1 MSLMGVGLMMGAG
14 CSVIASIYL
23 SKGKTVLARA
33 TITQAMLFVTLIS
46 VTVGG
51 FILAFPEETAR
62 MLGSSEHLLPLVVDY
77 LVWFS
82 PSLLFELWI
91 AVALFAMR
99 LDGAPKLAMWCS
111 IIAAAVN
118 VVLDWLF
125 IFPLGW
131 GVMGAAFATSLSCLA
146 GAAVAMGYLLFYAQ
160 VVAEYDRGDRPQP
173 VSRKGAFMN
182 TNWNDPNFQGF
193 GGRQSP
199 FGKRPPRPK
208 KEHKAIG
215 TPLSRTLINLAVT
228 LIFAAVYF
236 YVVLP
241 PINLQAEEFYFFM
254 LLCCAVYCGCA
265 VLTSGFQGSG
275 AKGYFGFVKKQ
286 CRIPMIIAVA
296 LVAVAI
302 VGGIVGWQVIRAG
315 SYRDLLTVETGDFAT
330 EVEEISYD
338 QIPMLDKDSA
348 EKLGNRK
355 LGELSD
361 MVSQFEVAEEYTQ
374 INYKGR
380 PVRVTPLRYGDWIK
394 WFNNRSEG
402 LPAYLIIDMVTQN
415 VEVVRL
421 EQGIRYTTAE
431 HFGRNLYRY
440 LQFHYPTYIFDKP
453 AFEIDE
459 EGNPYWVCPR
469 IRKTIGLFGGTDI
482 DGAVLVNA
490 VTGEHQYYD
499 AKDVPDWVDHVY
511 TADLIVQQYDYHGTY
526 IHGFI
531 NSLFGQRDVT
541 VTTDGYNYIAIGD
554 DVYMYT
560 GITSVVSDQSNIGF
574 ILSNQRTKET
584 RFYSVAGAE
593 EYSAMDS
600 ARGQVQQMNYTATF
614 PLLLN
619 IADQPSYFMALKDAA
634 GLVKMYAMVNVSQYQ
649 IVATGGSVAEC
660 ESNYRQMLARY
671 NLIDPADTEP
681 SASDQGE
688 VTGVIADLRSAVMD
702 GNTWY
707 YLQLSDGTVY
717 YTISAAEAPEAV
729 ILNVGDTVTVK
740 YAEGE
745 GSILQAYSAAKAVPA
760 A

>member
-1 MSLMGVGLMMGAG
+1 MLTIKDGKKILTTPVSAEDLKDIHIGDVVYLNGDLTTCRDVAHRRLVEEGRPLPVDVKDAAIFHAGPIIRPLEDDKFEMVSVGPTTSMRMEKFEYEFVQKSGVRVIVGKGGMGPNTERACKEFGAIH
-14 CSVIASIYL
+14 CV
-23 SKGKTVLARA
+23 
-33 TITQAMLFVTLIS
+33 
-46 VTVGG
+46 
-51 FILAFPEETAR
+51 FP
-62 MLGSSEHLLPLVVDY
+62 
-77 LVWFS
+77 
-82 PSLLFELWI
+82 
-91 AVALFAMR
+91 
-99 LDGAPKLAMWCS
+99 
-111 IIAAAVN
+111 
-118 VVLDWLF
+118 
-125 IFPLGW
+125 
-131 GVMGAAFATSLSCLA
+131 A
-146 GAAVAMGYLLFYAQ
+146 GNA
-160 VVAEYDRGDRPQP
+160 VVA
-173 VSRKGAFMN
+173 
-182 TNWNDPNFQGF
+182 
-193 GGRQSP
+193 
-199 FGKRPPRPK
+199 
-208 KEHKAIG
+208 
-215 TPLSRTLINLAVT
+215 
-228 LIFAAVYF
+228 
-236 YVVLP
+236 
-241 PINLQAEEFYFFM
+241 
-254 LLCCAVYCGCA
+254 
-265 VLTSGFQGSG
+265 
-275 AKGYFGFVKKQ
+275 
-286 CRIPMIIAVA
+286 
-296 LVAVAI
+296 
-302 VGGIVGWQVIRAG
+302 
-315 SYRDLLTVETGDFAT
+315 AT

-459 EGNPYWVCPR
+459 DGDPYWVCPR

-482 DGAVLVNA
+482 NGAVLVNA

-649 IVATGGSVAEC
+649 IVALHAQQLQSLLPVVAVVHAVGQPPQGGG
-660 ESNYRQMLARY
+660 M
-671 NLIDPADTEP
+671 
-681 SASDQGE
+681 
-688 VTGVIADLRSAVMD
+688 
-702 GNTWY
+702 
-707 YLQLSDGTVY
+707 
-717 YTISAAEAPEAV
+717 
-729 ILNVGDTVTVK
+729 
-740 YAEGE
+740 
-745 GSILQAYSAAKAVPA
+745 
-760 A
+760 

>member
-1 MSLMGVGLMMGAG
+1 
-14 CSVIASIYL
+14 
-23 SKGKTVLARA
+23 
-33 TITQAMLFVTLIS
+33 
-46 VTVGG
+46 
-51 FILAFPEETAR
+51 
-62 MLGSSEHLLPLVVDY
+62 
-77 LVWFS
+77 
-82 PSLLFELWI
+82 
-91 AVALFAMR
+91 
-99 LDGAPKLAMWCS
+99 
-111 IIAAAVN
+111 
-118 VVLDWLF
+118 
-125 IFPLGW
+125 
-131 GVMGAAFATSLSCLA
+131 
-146 GAAVAMGYLLFYAQ
+146 
-160 VVAEYDRGDRPQP
+160 
-173 VSRKGAFMN
+173 MN

-199 FGKRPPRPK
+199 FGKRPPRPNK
-208 KEHKAIG
+208 ARKAIG

-286 CRIPMIIAVA
+286 CRIPVIIAVA

-315 SYRDLLTVETGDFAT
+315 AYRDLLTVETGDFAA

-348 EKLGNRK
+348 EKLGDRK

-459 EGNPYWVCPR
+459 DGNPYWVCPR

-482 DGAVLVNA
+482 NGAVLVNA

-554 DVYMYT
+554 DVYIHRHHVGGVGSVQHRLHPLQPAHQGDTFLLRGRRRGVLRHGFGT
-560 GITSVVSDQSNIGF
+560 G
-574 ILSNQRTKET
+574 
-584 RFYSVAGAE
+584 AGA
-593 EYSAMDS
+593 
-600 ARGQVQQMNYTATF
+600 
-614 PLLLN
+614 
-619 IADQPSYFMALKDAA
+619 ADELHRHLP
-634 GLVKMYAMVNVSQYQ
+634 
-649 IVATGGSVAEC
+649 
-660 ESNYRQMLARY
+660 
-671 NLIDPADTEP
+671 
-681 SASDQGE
+681 
-688 VTGVIADLRSAVMD
+688 
-702 GNTWY
+702 
-707 YLQLSDGTVY
+707 
-717 YTISAAEAPEAV
+717 SAAEHRRSAQ
-729 ILNVGDTVTVK
+729 LLHG
-740 YAEGE
+740 AEGRRRSGE
-745 GSILQAYSAAKAVPA
+745 DVRHGQRQPVPDRGHRRQRGGMREQLSPDA
-760 A
+760 GPV